1 MKKFQMIAV
10 ALAAAAATSGA
21 FAQSSVN
28 VYGRLNVTVERQ
40 KTGDISSSTL
50 QNNSSRIG
58 FKGVED
64 LGGGLKAGFQIE
76 HGFNPATGGANST
89 FWGRQA
95 EANLSGNF
103 GTVRLG
109 TFTSE
114 AYFAT
119 ADYISMHNHDTG
131 TSSDA
136 LYASTWNSSRKVSY
150 RTPTMGGLVAEL
162 AVTEANAADAFA
174 AKRGVDLAANYDQGP
189 LHVGFGYNKQG
200 DGKQFTLAGAYSMGA
215 ITLGAYAQRD
225 TNLSGDGGRTNLRLA
240 GMYTMGAT
248 ELHLNLGK
256 AGDVGSLKD
265 SGASQF
271 TVGVNYNLSKRTKV
285 YGFYTTVNNERNA
298 AYMSGTANADFSSLA
313 AGVRHNF

>member
-40 KTGDISSSTL
+40 KVEDGKANWAL
-50 QNNSSRIG
+50 QDNSSRIG

-76 HGFNPATGGANST
+76 HGFNPTTGAASST

-95 EANLSGNF
+95 EVNLAGSF
-103 GTVRLG
+103 GMVRMG

-119 ADYISMHNHDTG
+119 ADYVSMHNHDTG

-136 LYASTWNSSRKVSY
+136 FYVYPVANARKVSY
-150 RTPTMGGLVAEL
+150 RTPNLGGLVGEL
-162 AVTEANAADAFA
+162 AVVESDATGFGE
-174 AKRGVDLAANYDQGP
+174 RGLDLALNYDQGP
-189 LHVGFGYNKQG
+189 LHIGFGYNKVDFLKQTTLAAAYTMG
-200 DGKQFTLAGAYSMGA
+200 QFTLGGYV
-215 ITLGAYAQRD
+215 QRA
-225 TNLSGDGGRTNLRLA
+225 TADGEGQTNLRLS
-240 GMYTMGAT
+240 GMYTMGAS
-248 ELHLNLGK
+248 ELHVNFGK
-256 AGDVGSLKD
+256 AGNMAGLSDTG
-265 SGASQF
+265 GNQF
-271 TVGVNYNLSKRTKV
+271 TLGYNYNLSKRTKV
-285 YGFYTTVNNERNA
+285 YGFYTKVNGQDNSV
-298 AYMSGTANADFSSLA
+298 YADFNSLA

>member
-40 KTGDISSSTL
+40 KAGDADAEWRL
-50 QNNSSRIG
+50 QDNSSRIG

-76 HGFNPATGGANST
+76 HGFNAASGAAAST

-95 EANLSGNF
+95 EVNLGGAF
-103 GTVRLG
+103 GLVRLG

-119 ADYISMHNHDTG
+119 ADYVSMHNHDTG

-136 LYASTWNSSRKVSY
+136 LYASNWNHNKKVAY
-150 RTPTMGGLVAEL
+150 RTPNMGGFVAEL
-162 AVTEANAADAFA
+162 GVTEANLAGD
-174 AKRGVDLAANYDQGP
+174 RGIDLAANYDNGP
-189 LHVGFGYNKQG
+189 LHVGFGYDKRG
-200 DGKQFTLAGAYSMGA
+200 DSKQFAVAAAYGFGAF
-215 ITLGAYAQRD
+215 TLGGYVQRD
-225 TNLSGDGGRTNLRLA
+225 TDLSGAGSRTNLRLS
-240 GMYTMGAT
+240 GMYTVGAT
-248 ELHLNLGK
+248 ELHVNFGK
-256 AGDVGSLKD
+256 AGDVGNLKD
-265 SGASQF
+265 SGAAQF
-271 TVGVNYNLSKRTKV
+271 TAGVNYNLSKRTKV
-285 YGFYTTVNNERNA
+285 YGFYTKLNA
-298 AYMSGTANADFSSLA
+298 NDNTPYADDFSSLA
-313 AGVRHNF
+313 VGVRHNF